1 MKGRDGNMW
10 VVKVDKIGRPS
21 WKPYKKTGP
30 GVNRPKAV
38 VKKTK
43 LSTTKKFSVLTRYPK
58 KSDRYMGGLSKSEI
72 NLAKQFGVEVVLAQI
87 EDGLLDGYVKA
98 TKKSDVQ
105 NWLREIGAKPILQ
118 FSEV

>member
-1 MKGRDGNMW
+1 
-10 VVKVDKIGRPS
+10 
-21 WKPYKKTGP
+21 
-30 GVNRPKAV
+30 
-38 VKKTK
+38 
-43 LSTTKKFSVLTRYPK
+43 
-58 KSDRYMGGLSKSEI
+58 MGGLSKSEI